1 MDGVTL
7 AEAEAHL
14 GELVSRA
21 EAGETIE
28 ICRDGK
34 AVVRLVAVEPVHSS
48 EGPRQAIDFAALKA
62 FTDSLP
68 FQEES
73 SADIVR
79 RMRDEA
85 RY

>member
-14 GELVSRA
+14 SDLVSRA
-21 EAGETIE
+21 EAGETID

-34 AVVRLVAVEPVHSS
+34 PVVRLVPAEV
-48 EGPRQAIDFAALKA
+48 PRQRVDAALLRA
-62 FTDSLP
+62 ITDKMTP
-68 FQEES
+68 QAES
-73 SADIVR
+73 AGDFIR
-79 RMRDEA
+79 RMRDGD

>member
-14 GELVSRA
+14 SELVSRA
-21 EAGETIE
+21 EAGETID

-34 AVVRLVAVEPVHSS
+34 PVVRLVAVESAPLPN
-48 EGPRQAIDFAALKA
+48 GPRQPIDFGALKA
-62 FTDSLP
+62 FTDTLP
-68 FQEES
+68 YQEES